1 MASPLLAPQL
11 IRDCRMLYF
20 GWVPA
25 DPAAARALVPA
36 GLTPADNAA
45 VYINQYVVDRPEQ
58 TSGFG
63 AYSLTYLGVDLQGL
77 DLADGTPGR
86 WWTHYFN
93 SSAGMR
99 EYAAERGL
107 PAEPGETVLELA
119 GDGLTATTSVGGEP
133 LIRSR
138 ARVGATSPDSVSRG
152 QLLYI
157 TEVNGVL
164 TRGQYPFVLDP
175 VDPFEILTLEFLQ
188 PGHPVNALAPADPL
202 QITQGFYSPRV
213 TFCYPGGE
221 VPLVDSPL
229 PC

>member
-11 IRDCRMLYF
+11 IKDSRMLYF

-25 DPAAARALVPA
+25 DPNAVAALVPA
-36 GLTPADNAA
+36 GLTPVENRA

-63 AYSLTYLGVDLQGL
+63 AYSLTYLGVDLTGL

-93 SSAGMR
+93 SSPGMR

-107 PAEPGETVLELA
+107 SAEHGETALELE
-119 GDGLTATTSVGGEP
+119 GDVLTATTSVGGAP
-133 LIRSR
+133 LIRTR
-138 ARVGATSPDSVSRG
+138 ARVGATSPDRVARG
-152 QLLYI
+152 QLRYI
-157 TEVNGVL
+157 TKVDGRL
-164 TRGQYPFVLDP
+164 MRGQYPYVLDP
-175 VDPFEILTLEFLQ
+175 VDPFEILSLEFLQ
-188 PGHPVNALAPADPL
+188 AGHPVNELAPASPL
-202 QITQGFYSPRV
+202 QVTQGFYSPRV

-221 VPLVDSPL
+221 DPL
-229 PC
+229 

>member
-1 MASPLLAPQL
+1 MASALLAPQL
-11 IRDCRMLYF
+11 IKDSRMLYF

-25 DPAAARALVPA
+25 DPAAVAALVPA
-36 GLTPADNAA
+36 GLTPVVSRA

-63 AYSLTYLGVDLQGL
+63 AYSLTYLGVDLAGL

-93 SSAGMR
+93 SSLGMR

-107 PAEPGETVLELA
+107 PAEPGETVLELD
-119 GDGLTATTSVGGEP
+119 GDVLTATTSVGGAP
-133 LIRSR
+133 LIRTR
-138 ARVGATSPDSVSRG
+138 ARVGPTDPAVVARG

-157 TEVNGVL
+157 TKVDGVL
-164 TRGQYPFVLDP
+164 TRGQYPYVLDP
-175 VDPFEILTLEFLQ
+175 VSPFEILSLEVLQ
-188 PGHPVNALAPADPL
+188 PGHPVSALAPASPL
-202 QITQGFYSPRV
+202 AVTQGFYSPRG

-221 VPLVDSPL
+221 GPL
-229 PC
+229 

>member
-11 IRDCRMLYF
+11 IKDSRMLYF

-36 GLTPADNAA
+36 GLTPADNTAI
-45 VYINQYVVDRPEQ
+45 YINQYVVDRPEQ

-63 AYSLTYLGVDLQGL
+63 AYSLTYLGVDLKGL

-86 WWTHYFN
+86 WWTHYVN

-107 PAEPGETVLELA
+107 PAEPGETVLELD
-119 GDGLTATTSVGGEP
+119 GDILTATTSVGGAP

-138 ARVGATSPDSVSRG
+138 ARVGATRPDLVARG

-157 TEVNGVL
+157 TKVNGVL
-164 TRGQYPFVLDP
+164 TRGQYPYVLDP
-175 VDPFEILTLEFLQ
+175 VDPFELLSLEFLQ
-188 PGHPVNALAPADPL
+188 PGHPVHALAPASPL
-202 QITQGFYSPRV
+202 EITQGFYSPRV

-221 VPLVDSPL
+221 NAL
-229 PC
+229 

>member
-1 MASPLLAPQL
+1 VASPLLAPQL
-11 IRDCRMLYF
+11 IKDSRMLYF

-25 DPAAARALVPA
+25 DPDAVRALVPA
-36 GLTPADNAA
+36 GLAPADNAA
-45 VYINQYVVDRPEQ
+45 IYINQYVVDRPEQ

-63 AYSLTYLGVDLQGL
+63 AYSLTYLGVDLKGL
-77 DLADGTPGR
+77 NLADGTPGR

-107 PAEPGETVLELA
+107 PAEPGDTVLEL
-119 GDGLTATTSVGGEP
+119 DHELLTATTFFRGEP

-138 ARVGATSPDSVSRG
+138 ARVGATDSALVARG

-157 TEVNGVL
+157 TKVDGIL
-164 TRGQYPFVLDP
+164 TRGQYPYVLDP

-202 QITQGFYSPRV
+202 QVTQGFYSPRV

-221 VPLVDSPL
+221 VPL
-229 PC
+229 

>member
-1 MASPLLAPQL
+1 MPSPLLAPQL
-11 IRDCRMLYF
+11 IKDSRMLYF

-25 DPAAARALVPA
+25 DPAAARALVPE
-36 GLTPADNAA
+36 GLTPVANTAI
-45 VYINQYVVDRPEQ
+45 YINQYVVDRPEQ

-63 AYSLTYLGVDLQGL
+63 AYSLTYLGVDLAGL

-107 PAEPGETVLELA
+107 PAEPGETVLELD
-119 GDGLTATTSVGGEP
+119 GDVLTATTSVGGAP
-133 LIRSR
+133 LIRTR
-138 ARVGATSPDSVSRG
+138 ARVGATSPDLVARG

-157 TEVNGVL
+157 TKVDGVL
-164 TRGQYPFVLDP
+164 TRGQYPYVLDP
-175 VDPFEILTLEFLQ
+175 VDAFEILSLEFLQ
-188 PGHPVNALAPADPL
+188 PGHPVNALAPASPL
-202 QITQGFYSPRV
+202 EITQGFYSPRV

-221 VPLVDSPL
+221 GPLTPR
-229 PC
+229 

>member
-11 IRDCRMLYF
+11 IKDSRMLYF

-25 DPAAARALVPA
+25 DPEAVAALVPA
-36 GLTPADNAA
+36 GLTPVESRA

-63 AYSLTYLGVDLQGL
+63 AYSLTYLGVDLAGL

-93 SSAGMR
+93 SSPGMR

-107 PAEPGETVLELA
+107 PAEPGETALA
-119 GDGLTATTSVGGEP
+119 IEGDVLTATTSAGGAP
-133 LIRSR
+133 LIRTR
-138 ARVGATSPDSVSRG
+138 ARVGATSPAVVARG
-152 QLLYI
+152 QLRYI
-157 TEVNGVL
+157 TKVGGRL
-164 TRGQYPFVLDP
+164 MQGQYPYVLDP
-175 VDPFEILTLEFLQ
+175 VDQFELLSLEFLR
-188 PGHPVNALAPADPL
+188 PGHPVNALAPASPL
-202 QITQGFYSPRV
+202 QVTQGFYSPRV

-221 VPLVDSPL
+221 GPL
-229 PC
+229 

>member
-1 MASPLLAPQL
+1 MASALLAPQL
-11 IRDCRMLYF
+11 IKDSRMLYF

-25 DPAAARALVPA
+25 DPAAVAALVPV
-36 GLTPADNAA
+36 GLTPVASRA

-63 AYSLTYLGVDLQGL
+63 AYSLTYLGVDLAGL

-93 SSAGMR
+93 SSPGMR

-107 PAEPGETVLELA
+107 PAQPGETVLELD
-119 GDGLTATTSVGGEP
+119 GDVLTATTSVAGAP
-133 LIRSR
+133 LIRTR
-138 ARVGATSPDSVSRG
+138 ARVGATDPAVVARG

-157 TEVNGVL
+157 TKVDGAL
-164 TRGQYPFVLDP
+164 TRGQYPYVLDP
-175 VDPFEILTLEFLQ
+175 VTPFEILSLEFLQ
-188 PGHPVNALAPADPL
+188 PGHLVSALAPASPL
-202 QITQGFYSPRV
+202 EVTQGFYSPRV

-221 VPLVDSPL
+221 EPL
-229 PC
+229 

>member
-11 IRDCRMLYF
+11 IKDSRMLYF

-25 DPAAARALVPA
+25 EPDVAAALVPA
-36 GLTPADNAA
+36 GLTPVANRA

-63 AYSLTYLGVDLQGL
+63 AYSLTYLGVDLAGL

-93 SSAGMR
+93 SSPGMR

-107 PAEPGETVLELA
+107 PTEPGETTLEL
-119 GDGLTATTSVGGEP
+119 DGAVLTATTSVGGAP
-133 LIRSR
+133 LIRTR
-138 ARVGATSPDSVSRG
+138 ARVGATSPGVVARG
-152 QLLYI
+152 QLRYI
-157 TEVNGVL
+157 TKVDGRL
-164 TRGQYPFVLDP
+164 LRGQYPYVLDP
-175 VDPFEILTLEFLQ
+175 VDPFEILSLEFLQ
-188 PGHPVNALAPADPL
+188 PGHPVNALAPASPL
-202 QITQGFYSPRV
+202 QVTQGFYSPRV

-221 VPLVDSPL
+221 EPL
-229 PC
+229 

>member
-11 IRDCRMLYF
+11 IKDSRMLYF

-25 DPAAARALVPA
+25 DPAAARALVPE
-36 GLTPADNAA
+36 GLTPVANTAI
-45 VYINQYVVDRPEQ
+45 YINQYVVDRPEQ

-63 AYSLTYLGVDLQGL
+63 AYSLTYLGVDLAGL

-107 PAEPGETVLELA
+107 PAEPGETVLELD
-119 GDGLTATTSVGGEP
+119 GDVLTATTSVGGAP
-133 LIRSR
+133 LIRTR
-138 ARVGATSPDSVSRG
+138 ARVGSTSPDLVARG

-157 TEVNGVL
+157 TKVNGVL
-164 TRGQYPFVLDP
+164 TRGQYPYVLDP
-175 VDPFEILTLEFLQ
+175 VDPFEILSLEFLQ
-188 PGHPVNALAPADPL
+188 PGHPVNALAPASPL
-202 QITQGFYSPRV
+202 EITQGFYSPRV

-221 VPLVDSPL
+221 SPL
-229 PC
+229 NP